1 MASPEAMGDYY
12 KGHPKPDD
20 PSTWNGYQSFN
31 DAKAAHV
38 AVKGEAPTPDPVP
51 GPPSPGA
58 GMPAAR
64 LGDMTAHGGT
74 IGPVVTGISAMVF
87 IGNQPAACLGDQHI
101 CPMFSGP
108 KPHVGGTI
116 MKGSMTVL
124 IGNKPA
130 ARLSDNTV
138 CSPEPGAIAKG
149 EPTVLIG
156 DMGGG
161 GGAPPEAPAPDTP
174 APPETP
180 PPMTP
185 AEQKT
190 EAIRQQNQEAAQSG
204 AAVCETCEDQQRQR
218 NAYTRSTTGAT
229 PTQSA
234 APVDEFGIPAGP
246 SESAGQSL
254 SGNQSGAGSQSGSGN
269 TPPPSEMG

>member
-1 MASPEAMGDYY
+1 MASPEAMAEYY
-12 KGHPKPDD
+12 KGHPKQDD
-20 PSTWNGYQSFN
+20 PSTWNGHESFN
-31 DAKAAHV
+31 DAKSAHEAA
-38 AVKGEAPTPDPVP
+38 KGSAPSPDPVP

-74 IGPVVTGISAMVF
+74 VGPVVTGISAMVM
-87 IGNQPAACLGDQHI
+87 IGNQPAACMGDQHI

-108 KPHVGGTI
+108 KAHVGGTI
-116 MKGSMTVL
+116 IKGSMTVL

-138 CSPEPGAIAKG
+138 CSPEPGVIAKG

-161 GGAPPEAPAPDTP
+161 GAGAPMAPPADTP
-174 APPETP
+174 APAAPP

-185 AEQKT
+185 SEEKT

-204 AAVCETCEDQQRQR
+204 AAVCETCEDRYRQN

-229 PTQSA
+229 PAESG
-234 APVDEFGIPAGP
+234 APVDEFGIPT
-246 SESAGQSL
+246 
-254 SGNQSGAGSQSGSGN
+254 NQSSTTGTPETSNQSGSGSGSGN
-269 TPPPSEMG
+269 VPPPSEVG

>member
-1 MASPEAMGDYY
+1 MASPEAMADYY
-12 KGHPKPDD
+12 KGHPKQDD
-20 PSTWNGYQSFN
+20 PSTWNGHQSFN
-31 DAKAAHV
+31 DAKAAHT

-74 IGPVVTGISAMVF
+74 VGPMVTGIAARVM

-108 KPHVGGTI
+108 KPHVGGI
-116 MKGSMTVL
+116 INKGSMTVM

-130 ARLSDNTV
+130 ARLSDTTI
-138 CSPEPGAIAKG
+138 CSPEPGAVAKG

-161 GGAPPEAPAPDTP
+161 GAGAPMALPTDSPAPSNN
-174 APPETP
+174 P

-185 AEQKT
+185 TEQKT

-204 AAVCETCEDQQRQR
+204 AAVCETCEDRYRQN
-218 NAYTRSTTGAT
+218 NAYTRSTTGAA
-229 PTQSA
+229 PAQSS
-234 APVDEFGIPAGP
+234 APVDEFGI
-246 SESAGQSL
+246 SASQSTA
-254 SGNQSGAGSQSGSGN
+254 AGSSGSSGQSGSGN
-269 TPPPSEMG
+269 VPPPSEVG